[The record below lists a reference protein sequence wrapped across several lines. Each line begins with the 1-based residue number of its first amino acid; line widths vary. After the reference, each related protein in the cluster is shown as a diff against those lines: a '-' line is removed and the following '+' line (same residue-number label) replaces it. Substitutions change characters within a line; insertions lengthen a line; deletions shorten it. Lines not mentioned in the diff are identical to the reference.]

1 VWTSFFAKLGQLRYI
16 FANSSEE
23 KMKIVKRN
31 VLLNPGPATTT
42 DTVKNA
48 MVVPDICPRE
58 LEFGELTLSVRNDL
72 IKAAHGEKNHTCV
85 MLTSSGTGGVE
96 AALTTVV
103 PHDKKVLILNNGA
116 YGERMQKICD
126 AYDIAHVDYNETWG
140 KALDLTIVEKYL
152 SENKGMISHM
162 AFIHHETTVGIL
174 NPLSEIS
181 KIAQNYNVE
190 IIVDAMSSFAGVPI
204 DVEKDNIHYLVSSS
218 NKCIQ
223 GMAGISFVFCNLNS
237 LLKTKEIKKRNFY
250 FNLLENYNYL
260 EKNKQFLF
268 TPPVQTLYALRQAV
282 TEYFLEGAENRYKRY
297 ASMYE
302 IMKKKV
308 TDLGFKFLVDEK
320 HHAKLLTAILDPE
333 SKNYSFNEMHD
344 YLFERGF
351 TIYPGKVGNIN
362 TFRLSNIGEI
372 YPSDIENFLK
382 VFEEYL
388 RIKKII

>member
-1 VWTSFFAKLGQLRYI
+1 MKL
-16 FANSSEE
+16 
-23 KMKIVKRN
+23 VKRN
-31 VLLNPGPATTT
+31 ILLNPGPATTT

-72 IKAAHGEKNHTCV
+72 IRVAYGEKNHTCI

-96 AALTTVV
+96 ACLTSVI

-116 YGERMQKICD
+116 YGLRMQKICD
-126 AYDIAHVDYNETWG
+126 AYSIGHIDYDQEWG
-140 KALDLTIVEKYL
+140 QALELNRVEEFLKKHQA
-152 SENKGMISHM
+152 EISHL
-162 AFIHHETTVGIL
+162 AFVHHETTVGIL

-181 KIAQNYNVE
+181 SLAQRYKVE
-190 IIVDAMSSFAGVPI
+190 IIVDAMSSFAGMMI
-204 DVEKDNIHYLVSSS
+204 DVEKDNIHYLVASS

-223 GMAGISFVFCNLNS
+223 AMAGISFVIANRAS
-237 LLKTKEIKKRNFY
+237 LLKTKEIKARNFY
-250 FNLLENYNYL
+250 FNLLENHLYL
-260 EKNKQFLF
+260 ETNKQFLF

-282 TEYFLEGAENRYKRY
+282 TEYFDEGPENRFARY
-297 ASMYE
+297 ASIYE

-308 TDLGFKFLVDEK
+308 LELGFRFLVEER
-320 HHAKLLTAILDPE
+320 HHAKLLTAIMDPK
-333 SKNYSFNEMHD
+333 SASYSFNEMHD

-362 TFRLSNIGEI
+362 TFRLSNIGAI
-372 YPSDIENFLK
+372 YPKDMEDFLK

-388 RIKKII
+388 RLKKII

>member
-1 VWTSFFAKLGQLRYI
+1 
-16 FANSSEE
+16 
-23 KMKIVKRN
+23 MKSVKRN
-31 VLLNPGPATTT
+31 ILLNPGPATTT
-42 DTVKNA
+42 DTVKMA

-72 IKAAHGEKNHTCV
+72 IKAAYGEKNHTCV

-96 AALTTVV
+96 ACLTSVI

-116 YGERMQKICD
+116 YGERMRKICE
-126 AYDIAHVDYNETWG
+126 AYRIEAIEYLAEWG
-140 KALDLTIVEKYL
+140 KPLDLSAVENLLKTHHT
-152 SENKGMISHM
+152 EISHM

-174 NPLSEIS
+174 NPLSELS
-181 KIAQNYNVE
+181 GLAQKYNVE
-190 IIVDAMSSFAGVPI
+190 TIVDAMSSFAGMMI

-223 GMAGISFVFCNLNS
+223 GMAGISFVIANKQS
-237 LLKTKEIKKRNFY
+237 LLKTKEIKARNFY
-250 FNLLENYNYL
+250 FNLLENHLYL

-268 TPPVQTLYALRQAV
+268 TPPVQTLYALRQAI
-282 TEYFLEGAENRYKRY
+282 TEYFVEGAENRFARY

-308 TDLGFKFLVDEK
+308 TELGFKFLIEEK
-320 HHAKLLTAILDPE
+320 HHAKLLTAIMDPK
-333 SKNYSFNEMHD
+333 SPAYSFNEMHD

-351 TIYPGKVGNIN
+351 TIYPGKVGNVN
-362 TFRLSNIGEI
+362 TFRLSNIGAI
-372 YPSDIENFLK
+372 YPEDIQNFLV

-388 RIKKII
+388 KIKKII

>member
-1 VWTSFFAKLGQLRYI
+1 MVIGE
-16 FANSSEE
+16 N
-23 KMKIVKRN
+23 MKQVKRN
-31 VLLNPGPATTT
+31 ILLNPGPATTT

-96 AALTTVV
+96 ACLTSVI

-126 AYDIAHVDYNETWG
+126 AYGIQHIKYIADWG
-140 KALDLTIVEKYL
+140 KALDLPSVEHVL
-152 SENKGMISHM
+152 NLHQDEISHI

-174 NPLSEIS
+174 NPLSELS
-181 KIAQNYNVE
+181 TLAQKYNKE
-190 IIVDAMSSFAGVPI
+190 IIVDAMSSFAGIAI

-223 GMAGISFVFCNLNS
+223 GMAGISFVIANTKS
-237 LLKTKEIKKRNFY
+237 LLKTKEIKARNFY
-250 FNLLENYNYL
+250 FNLLENHLYL

-268 TPPVQTLYALRQAV
+268 TPPVQTLYALRQAI
-282 TEYFLEGAENRYKRY
+282 TEYFEEGAENRFARY
-297 ASMYE
+297 NSMYE

-308 TDLGFKFLVDEK
+308 LELGFTFLIEEK
-320 HHAKLLTAILDPE
+320 HHARLLTAIMEPN
-333 SKNYSFNEMHD
+333 SPAYSFNEMHD

-351 TIYPGKVGNIN
+351 TIYPGKVGNVN
-362 TFRLSNIGEI
+362 TFRLSNIGAI
-372 YPSDIENFLK
+372 YPEDIQNFLV

-388 RIKKII
+388 KIKKII

>member
-1 VWTSFFAKLGQLRYI
+1 
-16 FANSSEE
+16 
-23 KMKIVKRN
+23 MKQVKRN
-31 VLLNPGPATTT
+31 ILLNPGPATTT
-42 DTVKNA
+42 ETVKMA

-72 IKAAHGEKNHTCV
+72 IKAAYGEKNHTCV

-96 AALTTVV
+96 ACLTSVI

-126 AYDIAHVDYNETWG
+126 AYGIQHIDYHSEWG
-140 KALDLTIVEKYL
+140 KALDLDAIEELLKKHQ
-152 SENKGMISHM
+152 NDISHL

-181 KIAQNYNVE
+181 SLAQKYKVE
-190 IIVDAMSSFAGVPI
+190 TIVDAMSSFAGMMI

-223 GMAGISFVFCNLNS
+223 GMAGISFVIARRDS
-237 LLKTKEIKKRNFY
+237 LLKTREIKARNFY
-250 FNLLENYNYL
+250 FNLLENHLYL

-268 TPPVQTLYALRQAV
+268 TPPVQTLYALRQAI
-282 TEYFLEGAENRYKRY
+282 TEYFEEGPEKRFVRY

-308 TDLGFKFLVDEK
+308 RELGFEFLIEEK
-320 HHAKLLTAILDPE
+320 HHAKLLTAIMEP
-333 SKNYSFNEMHD
+333 KNPAYSFKEMHD

-362 TFRLSNIGEI
+362 TFRLSNIGAI
-372 YPSDIENFLK
+372 YPVDIENFLK

>member
-1 VWTSFFAKLGQLRYI
+1 
-16 FANSSEE
+16 
-23 KMKIVKRN
+23 MKQVKRN
-31 VLLNPGPATTT
+31 ILLNPGPATTT

-48 MVVPDICPRE
+48 MVVADICPRE

-72 IKAAHGEKNHTCV
+72 IRAAYGEKNHTCV

-96 AALTTVV
+96 ACLTSVI
-103 PHDKKVLILNNGA
+103 PHDKKVLILNNGS

-126 AYDIAHVDYNETWG
+126 AYSISHIDYNQEWG
-140 KALDLTIVEKYL
+140 FALDLTAVEDLLKKHKN
-152 SENKGMISHM
+152 EISHL

-181 KIAQNYNVE
+181 KLCKGYNVE
-190 IIVDAMSSFAGVPI
+190 IIVDAMSSFAGMMI

-223 GMAGISFVFCNLNS
+223 GMAGISFVIANKQS
-237 LLKTKEIKKRNFY
+237 LMKTREIKARNFY
-250 FNLLENYNYL
+250 FNLLENHLYL

-282 TEYFLEGAENRYKRY
+282 TEYFEEGPENRFNRY
-297 ASMYE
+297 AELYE

-308 TDLGFKFLVDEK
+308 IELGFKFLVEEK
-320 HHAKLLTAILDPE
+320 HHAKLLTAIMDP
-333 SKNYSFNEMHD
+333 STTAYSFNEMHD

-351 TIYPGKVGNIN
+351 TIYPGKVGNKN
-362 TFRLSNIGEI
+362 TFRLSNIGAI
-372 YPSDIENFLK
+372 YPEDMKDFLK

-388 RIKKII
+388 LIKKII

>member
-1 VWTSFFAKLGQLRYI
+1 
-16 FANSSEE
+16 
-23 KMKIVKRN
+23 MKQVKRN
-31 VLLNPGPATTT
+31 ILLNPGPATTT
-42 DTVKNA
+42 DTVKMS

-72 IKAAHGEKNHTCV
+72 IKAAYGQKNHTCV

-96 AALTTVV
+96 ACLTSVI

-126 AYDIAHVDYNETWG
+126 AYSIQHVDCQAEWG
-140 KALDLTIVEKYL
+140 KALDLAAVEELLKKHQN
-152 SENKGMISHM
+152 EISHL

-181 KIAQNYNVE
+181 SLAQKYKVE
-190 IIVDAMSSFAGVPI
+190 IIVDAMSSFAGMMI

-223 GMAGISFVFCNLNS
+223 GMAGISFVIAKRDS
-237 LLKTKEIKKRNFY
+237 LLKTREIKARNFY
-250 FNLLENYNYL
+250 FNLLENHLYL

-268 TPPVQTLYALRQAV
+268 TPPVQTLYALRQAI
-282 TEYFLEGAENRYKRY
+282 TEYFEEGPEKRFARY

-302 IMKKKV
+302 MMKKKV
-308 TDLGFKFLVDEK
+308 SELGFEFLIEEK
-320 HHAKLLTAILDPE
+320 YHAKLLTAIMEP
-333 SKNYSFNEMHD
+333 KNPAYSFNEMHD

-362 TFRLSNIGEI
+362 TFRLSNIGAI
-372 YPSDIENFLK
+372 YPADIENFLK

-388 RIKKII
+388 RLKKII

>member
-1 VWTSFFAKLGQLRYI
+1 
-16 FANSSEE
+16 
-23 KMKIVKRN
+23 MKQVKRN
-31 VLLNPGPATTT
+31 ILLNPGPATTT

-48 MVVPDICPRE
+48 MVVADICPRE

-96 AALTTVV
+96 ACLTSVI

-126 AYDIAHVDYNETWG
+126 AYGIQHIKYIADWG
-140 KALDLTIVEKYL
+140 KALDLPSVEHVL
-152 SENKGMISHM
+152 NLHQDEISHI

-174 NPLSEIS
+174 NPLSELS
-181 KIAQNYNVE
+181 TLAQKYNKE
-190 IIVDAMSSFAGVPI
+190 IIVDAMSSFAGIAI

-223 GMAGISFVFCNLNS
+223 GMAGISFVIANTQS
-237 LLKTKEIKKRNFY
+237 LLKTKEIKARNFY
-250 FNLLENYNYL
+250 FNLLENHLYL

-268 TPPVQTLYALRQAV
+268 TPPVQTLYALRQAI
-282 TEYFLEGAENRYKRY
+282 TEYFEEGAENRFARY
-297 ASMYE
+297 NSMYE

-308 TDLGFKFLVDEK
+308 LELGFTFLIEEK
-320 HHAKLLTAILDPE
+320 HHARLLTAIMEPN
-333 SKNYSFNEMHD
+333 SPAYSFNEMHD

-351 TIYPGKVGNIN
+351 TIYPGKVGNVN
-362 TFRLSNIGEI
+362 TFRLSNIGAI
-372 YPSDIENFLK
+372 YPEDIQNFLV

-388 RIKKII
+388 KIKKII

>member
-1 VWTSFFAKLGQLRYI
+1 
-16 FANSSEE
+16 
-23 KMKIVKRN
+23 MKHVQRN
-31 VLLNPGPATTT
+31 ILLNPGPATTT

-72 IKAAHGEKNHTCV
+72 IKAAYGEKNHTCV

-96 AALTTVV
+96 ACLTSVV

-116 YGERMQKICD
+116 YGERMQKICT
-126 AYDIAHVDYNETWG
+126 AYGIQHIPYIAEWG
-140 KALDLTIVEKYL
+140 KALDVGSIEQVLDIHQDE
-152 SENKGMISHM
+152 ISHI

-181 KIAQNYNVE
+181 ALAQKYNVE
-190 IIVDAMSSFAGVPI
+190 IIVDAMSSFAGMMI
-204 DVEKDNIHYLVSSS
+204 DVEKDNIHYLISSS

-223 GMAGISFVFCNLNS
+223 GMAGISFVIANLQS
-237 LLKTKEIKKRNFY
+237 LLKTKEIKPRNFY
-250 FNLLENYNYL
+250 FNLLENHLYL

-282 TEYFLEGAENRYKRY
+282 TEYFEEGPENRFARY

-308 TDLGFKFLVDEK
+308 SELGFQFLIDEK
-320 HHAKLLTAILDPE
+320 HHAKLLTAIIEP
-333 SKNYSFNEMHD
+333 SSPAYSFNEMHD
-344 YLFERGF
+344 YLFERGY
-351 TIYPGKVGNIN
+351 TIYPGKVGNKN
-362 TFRLSNIGEI
+362 TFRLSNIGAI
-372 YPSDIENFLK
+372 YPSDIESFLV

>member
-1 VWTSFFAKLGQLRYI
+1 
-16 FANSSEE
+16 
-23 KMKIVKRN
+23 MKQVKRN
-31 VLLNPGPATTT
+31 ILLNPGPATTT

-48 MVVPDICPRE
+48 MVVSDICPRE

-72 IKAAHGEKNHTCV
+72 IKAAYGEKNHTCV

-96 AALTTVV
+96 ACLTSVI

-126 AYDIAHVDYNETWG
+126 AYSVGHVDYNQEWG
-140 KALDLTIVEKYL
+140 FPLDLNAVEKL
-152 SENKGMISHM
+152 LQEHLGEISHL

-174 NPLSEIS
+174 NPLTEIS
-181 KIAQNYNVE
+181 ALSQKYKVE
-190 IIVDAMSSFAGVPI
+190 TIVDAMSSFAGMMI

-223 GMAGISFVFCNLNS
+223 GMAGISFVIANTKS
-237 LLKTKEIKKRNFY
+237 LLKTGEIKARNFY
-250 FNLLENYNYL
+250 FNLLENHLYL
-260 EKNKQFLF
+260 ERNKQFLF

-282 TEYFLEGAENRYKRY
+282 TEYFEEGPKNRFARY

-308 TDLGFKFLVDEK
+308 RELGFEFLIEEK
-320 HHAKLLTAILDPE
+320 YHAKLLTAIMDPK
-333 SKNYSFNEMHD
+333 SPDYSFNEMHD

-351 TIYPGKVGNIN
+351 TIYPGKVGNKN
-362 TFRLSNIGEI
+362 TFRLSNIGAI
-372 YPSDIENFLK
+372 YPKDIEDFLK

>member
-1 VWTSFFAKLGQLRYI
+1 
-16 FANSSEE
+16 
-23 KMKIVKRN
+23 MKTVKRN
-31 VLLNPGPATTT
+31 ILLNPGPATTT

-72 IKAAHGEKNHTCV
+72 IKAAYGEKNHTCV

-96 AALTTVV
+96 ACLTSVI

-126 AYDIAHVDYNETWG
+126 AYNVQHLDWVGEWG
-140 KALDLTIVEKYL
+140 KSIDLAAVELMLK
-152 SENKGMISHM
+152 NDRGNISHL

-181 KIAQNYNVE
+181 AMAQKYNVE
-190 IIVDAMSSFAGVPI
+190 IIVDAMSSFAGMMI

-223 GMAGISFVFCNLNS
+223 GMAGISFVIANRES
-237 LLKTKEIKKRNFY
+237 LLKTKNIKPRNFY
-250 FNLLENYNYL
+250 FNLLENHLYL

-268 TPPVQTLYALRQAV
+268 TPPVQTLYALKQAI
-282 TEYFLEGAENRYKRY
+282 TEYFQEGPENRFARY

-302 IMKKKV
+302 IMKKKIQE
-308 TDLGFKFLVDEK
+308 LGFEFLIEEK
-320 HHAKLLTAILDPE
+320 YHAKLLTAIIEP
-333 SKNYSFNEMHD
+333 KNSAYSFNEMHD

-351 TIYPGKVGNIN
+351 TIYPGKVGNKN
-362 TFRLSNIGEI
+362 TFRISNIGAI
-372 YPSDIENFLK
+372 YPADIESFLK

-388 RIKKII
+388 RVKKII